1 MNRID
6 NLTLRTTNAL
16 GRLASLQRRANK
28 SVPPP
33 AVVRDALE
41 ELNSALEELRVA
53 NETLS
58 DQAAEV
64 LRARDLGDESKRD
77 LEKLFASLPIPCLFT
92 ERDGRIVDANPEAS
106 RLLNVGRQ
114 HLAGKPLLLFF
125 MDRDRVMRGLESL
138 ADASEYVEATV
149 IRPRERR
156 PREVLVRVVRL
167 VSRERCCWFLDR
179 VPEPADP
186 GSSD

>member
-16 GRLASLQRRANK
+16 GRLASLQRRADK
-28 SVPPP
+28 TGPP
-33 AVVRDALE
+33 AGLVRDALE

-53 NETLS
+53 NEALS

-64 LRARDLGDESKRD
+64 LRARDNGDESKRD
-77 LEKLFASLPIPCLFT
+77 LERLFATLPIPCLFT
-92 ERDGRIVDANPEAS
+92 ESDGRILDANPQAS
-106 RLLNVGRQ
+106 QLLNVGRQ

-125 MDRDRVMRGLESL
+125 MDRDLVTRGLDSL
-138 ADASEYVEATV
+138 PETGEFVYATI

-167 VSRERCCWFLDR
+167 LTRDRCCWFLDR
-179 VPEPADP
+179 VPAPTESGND
-186 GSSD
+186 